1 MKLNKQQHEAFAKF
15 FEAPTREG
23 LRDVLKQNIGE
34 TDYLDFKREWPEFP
48 KLAKHVLAL
57 GNSGGGALIVGVEQ
71 EPDGSVKSVGVPAML
86 DKVKLFKGIRAF
98 IPDSI
103 NADLFDFTFKDS
115 EYDAIKGMS
124 FQVLIVEFD
133 SRIIPL
139 LATRSG
145 DGIRDNAIYIRKG
158 TSSEEANHTEVQAL
172 ISQRID
178 SGFSNTKTLKLNEHI
193 EQLQVINKS
202 RKIRGGYNESA
213 LASIT
218 RWMGEAGSSKDYY
231 QFIDELYE
239 QKKIQ
244 IRKELGLQGEV

>member
-86 DKVKLFKGIRAF
+86 DKVKLFKGIRGY

-158 TSSEEANHTEVQAL
+158 TSSEEANHT
-172 ISQRID
+172 
-178 SGFSNTKTLKLNEHI
+178 GFSNTKTLKLNEHI
-193 EQLQVINKS
+193 EQLQVVNKS
-202 RKIRGGYNESA
+202 RRVRGGYNESA

-218 RWMGEAGSSKDYY
+218 RWVGEAGSSKDYY
-231 QFIDELYE
+231 QFMDELYE
-239 QKKIQ
+239 QKKTQ